1 MKERGI
7 SHAIETIMSH
17 APKGT
22 KVVVISDLCGILNA
36 DLLSKVLRQAAAN
49 KFDIEFE
56 VLFTPDFYQDSEM
69 TQSYQVVRGLF
80 TSAEA
85 EERSKIVK
93 KLRAMGVKVRVK
105 GPPKGLALEDR
116 SV

>member
-1 MKERGI
+1 
-7 SHAIETIMSH
+7 
-17 APKGT
+17 
-22 KVVVISDLCGILNA
+22 
-36 DLLSKVLRQAAAN
+36 
-49 KFDIEFE
+49 
-56 VLFTPDFYQDSEM
+56 M

-105 GPPKGLALEDR
+105 GPSKGLALENR